1 MNIELVQT
9 IQTTANIIGWFFL
22 IASWV
27 TPRFFKQEKT
37 KSYGLGIAFDVTSIA
52 FLMVAL
58 GIGLYTALNN

>member
-37 KSYGLGIAFDVTSIA
+37 KEYGLGIAFAVTAIA
-52 FLMVAL
+52 FFMLAL
-58 GIGLYTALNN
+58 GMSITTALIR